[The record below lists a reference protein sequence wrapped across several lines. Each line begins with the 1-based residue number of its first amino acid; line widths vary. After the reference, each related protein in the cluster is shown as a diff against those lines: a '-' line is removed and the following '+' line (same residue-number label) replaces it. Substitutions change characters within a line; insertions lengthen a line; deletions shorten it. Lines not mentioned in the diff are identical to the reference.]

1 MPSENKRMSF
11 RLNMQMIVDGFQ
23 NRYPKQLFYRGEDR
37 PVLEGACFLP
47 EEKNLSENM
56 VYLVYNGAN
65 LTERREMRGSF
76 IVIGEI
82 PSCLQEGEN
91 SILQLPAGADVFQVM
106 NQCQEIFQRNREWSE
121 NLQEIL
127 LNDGSV
133 ADLCWISYPY
143 FENPIF
149 VHDSQLNLI
158 ACPVWKEGM
167 IEWRK
172 DPETGLM
179 IAPYDVVNE
188 FKADQEY
195 LGTLKT
201 HHADIFSADLR
212 GHRDIYVNLWND
224 YGGYDGRL
232 VICEMESALKPG
244 QFPAA
249 EYLAEIIRRTLKKRN
264 PKDYTYSYVLDK
276 LFLNLIKGNKEG
288 TEDLSGRI
296 AAYGWHMDDEYVC
309 MRVNIG
315 TREFGITSAG
325 NACSYIEGQLV
336 GCKAFWDEDRICVIV
351 NISMNRNYT
360 SDIAY
365 ILREGLYKAGFSDV
379 FHNLADLKEY
389 YEQASIA
396 LRYCLLKNDTNWYRS
411 FGSIALDY
419 FADHCSPDLSDRFF
433 CDAALIKLEEYDQ
446 NNHTELYKTL
456 KTYLLNERNTVKT
469 SEELY
474 VGRSTL
480 FYRLRKI
487 KKITGLDTLQFSDP
501 ERNLYLR
508 LSFFILERKKN

>member
-1 MPSENKRMSF
+1 MPSENIRMNF
-11 RLNMQMIVDGFQ
+11 RLNMQIIADGFQ
-23 NRYPKQLFYRGEDR
+23 DRYQKQLFYRGEDR

-47 EEKNLSENM
+47 GEGELSAKT
-56 VYLVYNGAN
+56 VYLVHDGTD
-65 LTERREMRGSF
+65 LTKREQLRGSF
-76 IVIGEI
+76 IVIGDI
-82 PSCLQEGEN
+82 PSCLRVGEN
-91 SILQLPAGADVFQVM
+91 SILRLPAEADVFQVM
-106 NQCQEIFQRNREWSE
+106 NQCQEIFYRNREWAE
-121 NLQEIL
+121 KLQEIFMG
-127 LNDGSV
+127 DGNV
-133 ADLCWISYPY
+133 ADLCQISYEY
-143 FENPIF
+143 FENPLF
-149 VHDSQLNLI
+149 VHDSMLNLL
-158 ACPVWKEGM
+158 ACPLWKEGM
-167 IEWRK
+167 IEWKK
-172 DPETGLM
+172 DPDTGLM
-179 IAPYDVVNE
+179 MAPCDVVNE
-188 FKADQEY
+188 FKTDREYQE
-195 LGTLKT
+195 TLKT
-201 HHADIFSADLR
+201 HSADIFSAELR

-244 QFPAA
+244 QFLAA
-249 EYLAEIIRRTLKKRN
+249 EYLAEVIRRTLDKRN
-264 PKDYTYSYVLDK
+264 SRDCTYSYVLDR
-276 LFLNLIKGNKEG
+276 LFLNLIKGDGEG
-288 TEDLSGRI
+288 TEDLAGRI
-296 AAYGWHMDDEYVC
+296 AAYGWHTDDEYVC

-315 TREFGITSAG
+315 SREFGITSAG
-325 NACSYIEGQLV
+325 NACNYIEGQMT

-365 ILREGLYKAGFSDV
+365 ILRESLYKAGFSDV

-419 FADHCSPDLSDRFF
+419 LADHCCPDLSDRFF

-446 NNHTELYKTL
+446 SNHTELYKTL

-487 KKITGLDTLQFSDP
+487 KEITGLDKPQFSDP

-508 LSFFILERKKN
+508 LSFFILERGKN